1 MLLIRILRFILAGFL
16 VALIG
21 KTVLAFMGGLS
32 GDKPARGRLCS
43 KCRGTGWI
51 AVEGA
56 THRAC
61 DCGILP
67 EETKGRIVSPP
78 NR

>member
-21 KTVLAFMGGLS
+21 RTVLAFVSGLS
-32 GDKPARGRLCS
+32 GDKPNRRRLCS